1 MALATQYVDDN
12 PLTQPTK
19 PGGAIVISPFVNQQQ
34 LLKYHFTLWSKD
46 AKGNLVYGQDANIN
60 NPDSQQ
66 LRDPYGYSVEGQAP
80 GVCLTSTNKRLQF
93 MGEYLHAFE
102 DTFAHRDED
111 NVPYKPFNFL
121 GMGAGH
127 LMGGHNPDYTY
138 DHEGACS
145 STGGEDP
152 VTTCVQWDR
161 NQDRTLEMERETY
174 QKIIDYMTATNYGK
188 IPGQNGKKTDFSSLD
203 EILKDF
209 NKVKENSDNTGDF
222 TKSDLDKGKLAKLE
236 DWLDV
241 KKYRNADGSKIEL
254 TLGEQGYNQGVAKQN
269 RADYLKGSD
278 PAQYPSAIMP
288 PAG

>member
-66 LRDPYGYSVEGQAP
+66 LRDLYGYSLEGQEP
-80 GVCLTSTNKRLQF
+80 GVCLISTNKRLQF

-121 GMGAGH
+121 GMGTGH

-152 VTTCVQWDR
+152 ITTCVQWDD
-161 NQDRTLEMERETY
+161 NEKRTLEMEKETY
-174 QKIIDYMTATNYGK
+174 QKIADYMAATNYGMV
-188 IPGQNGKKTDFSSLD
+188 PGQSGKKTDFSALD
-203 EILKDF
+203 EVLEQF
-209 NKVKENSDNTGDF
+209 NKIEENADNTGDF
-222 TKSDLDKGKLAKLE
+222 TKSSLPKGKLKVLK
-236 DWLDV
+236 DWLDD
-241 KKYRNADGSKIEL
+241 KKYLNLDGTKIEF
-254 TLGEQGYNQGVAKQN
+254 TLGEQGYNQGVAAQN
-269 RADYLKGSD
+269 RTDNFKGLTPADH
-278 PAQYPSAIMP
+278 PSALLP
-288 PAG
+288 SAG